1 MMTYELD
8 DLDKEILM
16 GKVVERPDLNDGRPL
31 TEMSRSV
38 AETRIRRDSGGWVI
52 EARMP
57 QGANVFQWVIKGW
70 TSGTKKDAE
79 RSERE
84 IRAEMARA
92 K

>member
-1 MMTYELD
+1 MSNQ
-8 DLDKEILM
+8 EIQ
-16 GKVVERPDLNDGRPL
+16 
-31 TEMSRSV
+31 
-38 AETRIRRDSGGWVI
+38 TRIRRDRDGWVI

-57 QGANVFQWVIKGW
+57 QGVNVYQWVIRGW